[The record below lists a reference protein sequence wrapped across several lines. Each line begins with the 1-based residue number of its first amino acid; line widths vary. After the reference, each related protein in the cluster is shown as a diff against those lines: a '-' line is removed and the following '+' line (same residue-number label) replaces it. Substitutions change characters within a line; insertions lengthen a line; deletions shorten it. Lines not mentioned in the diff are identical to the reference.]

1 MAEYERTFTGDFD
14 EVLRSIR
21 FGIITGSASASFED
35 GTEFHAGDVRCATHV
50 YERYNTAGSNRLSL
64 TVTLVGRGDH
74 PSLCA
79 ITSGGSQAIFWKINT
94 LGKQALPDRFVE
106 GWRRWRGGQGVEE

>member
-1 MAEYERTFTGDFD
+1 MAKYERTLTGDFD
-14 EVLRSIR
+14 EVLRAIH

-50 YERYNTAGSNRLSL
+50 YERYSTVGSNRLTL

-74 PSLCA
+74 LSLCA

-94 LGKQALPDRFVE
+94 LGEQAFLDRFVE
-106 GWRRWRGGQGVEE
+106 VVEKVARPK